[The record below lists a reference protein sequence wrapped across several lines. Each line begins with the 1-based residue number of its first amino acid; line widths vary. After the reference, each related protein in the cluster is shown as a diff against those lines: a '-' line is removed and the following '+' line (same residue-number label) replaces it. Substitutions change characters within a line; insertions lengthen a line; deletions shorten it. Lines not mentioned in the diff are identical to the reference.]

1 MQIHQSLSL
10 HIKLKSKWMKDLHI
24 KPDTLKLIKTKL
36 GRTLDTCENFLNR
49 IPTAYALRIRVNK
62 YDLIKLKRFCKA
74 KYSRTKQ
81 QLTDG
86 EKMFTN
92 STSDRGLI
100 SNIYKELKKL
110 HSRKPN
116 KLTKSEIQS

>member
-10 HIKLKSKWMKDLHI
+10 HIKLKSKWMKDLQI
-24 KPDTLKLIKTKL
+24 QPDTLKLIKTKL
-36 GRTLDTCENFLNR
+36 GRILDTCENFLNR
-49 IPTAYALRIRVNK
+49 IPTVYALRIRVNK

-110 HSRKPN
+110 HSRKSN
-116 KLTKSEIQS
+116 KLTKNEIQS